1 MNSGTVSESYQ
12 SSFRMKKYYEA
23 IKASASVL
31 PSGDKKKIV
40 AVIVVQ
46 VALSFLDLLGVALIG
61 IVGAISI
68 TGIQNQNPG
77 NKTSQFLDF
86 LNLSDLNFYTQVVS
100 LSIAA
105 ASLLIVR
112 TILSMYFSRK
122 YLQFL
127 SRRSA
132 WITSN
137 LFSRLISQDI
147 LKLQKRTRQENLFL
161 ITEGVRR
168 ITIGILGNFVFLIAD
183 ISLLLVL
190 TLGLIGV
197 DPIVAIVTFLL
208 FGSVA
213 LILHFRM
220 SSKANKLGRINSER
234 NIKSNQLII
243 EALGSYREI
252 LVRNRRNFYAG
263 EIENQRFAVAS
274 NDAELAF
281 MPIVSKYVLESAV
294 VVGAFAIAG
303 LQFALNDSKQAI
315 ATLTLFIAAGSRIG
329 PAIMRVQQGVI
340 QIGIAIGSAKETMDL
355 ISELSFVKPS
365 TELSPKIDVN
375 HQGFVGTVEVI
386 NLDFKYSDDSPSGL
400 FDVNVI
406 IEAGKSLAIVGSSGA
421 GKSTLVDVILG
432 VLQPNRGKILISG
445 LPPMSAITKWPGA
458 IAYVP
463 QDVSL
468 IDGTIRQNI
477 TLGFSDSEV
486 SDELIWNA
494 IDGAS
499 LRTFISKSSN
509 GLDTQ
514 IGDEGSK
521 LSGGERQ
528 RLGIA
533 RALLMN
539 PKLLI
544 LDEATS
550 ALDGETEAEIA
561 QAIQSVKGKV
571 TVIMIAHRLS
581 TVQNADVVVYLEDGK
596 IMKSGTFNEV
606 RQAIPNFDA
615 QAKLM
620 GL

>member
-1 MNSGTVSESYQ
+1 
-12 SSFRMKKYYEA
+12 MKKYFEA
-23 IKASASVL
+23 VKASASVL
-31 PSGDKKKIV
+31 PNGDNKKIV
-40 AVIVVQ
+40 AVIIVQ
-46 VALSFLDLLGVALIG
+46 IALSFLDLIGVALIG

-86 LNLSDLNFYTQVVS
+86 LNLSDLNFYTQVVA

-105 ASLLIVR
+105 ASLLILR

-137 LFSRLISQDI
+137 LFSRLITQDI

-183 ISLLLVL
+183 VSLLLVL

-208 FGSVA
+208 FGAVA

-220 SSKANKLGRINSER
+220 SSRANKLGQINSER

-252 LVRNRRNFYAG
+252 LVRNRRSFYAR
-263 EIENQRFAVAS
+263 EIETQRFAVAS

-294 VVGAFAIAG
+294 VIGAFAIAG
-303 LQFALNDSKQAI
+303 LQFALNDSKHAI

-355 ISELSFVKPS
+355 ISELSSVQPS
-365 TELSPKIDVN
+365 AEHPPKIDVS
-375 HQGFVGTVEVI
+375 HQGFVGTVEAT
-386 NLDFKYSDDSPSGL
+386 NLDFKYSDNSLSGL
-400 FDVNVI
+400 FNVNVL

-421 GKSTLVDVILG
+421 GKSTFVDLILG
-432 VLQPNRGKILISG
+432 VLQPDRGRILISG
-445 LPPMSAITKWPGA
+445 IPPIAAITKWPGA

-463 QDVSL
+463 QDISL

-486 SDELIWNA
+486 SEELIWDA

-499 LRTFISKSSN
+499 LRTFVSKSLK
-509 GLDTQ
+509 GIDTQ
-514 IGDEGSK
+514 IGDEGNN

-533 RALLMN
+533 RALLTN

-596 IMKSGTFNEV
+596 IVKSGTFNEV
-606 RQAIPNFDA
+606 RQAVPNFDA

>member
-1 MNSGTVSESYQ
+1 
-12 SSFRMKKYYEA
+12 MKKYLEA
-23 IKASASVL
+23 IRASAAIL
-31 PSGDKKKIV
+31 PNGDKKKIV
-40 AVIVVQ
+40 AVIFVQ

-68 TGIQNQNPG
+68 TGIQNQSPG
-77 NKTSQFLDF
+77 NKTSQVLSF

-105 ASLLIVR
+105 ATLLIVR

-137 LFSRLISQDI
+137 LFSQLISQDI

-190 TLGLIGV
+190 TLGLVGV
-197 DPIVAIVTFLL
+197 DPIVAVVTFFL
-208 FGSVA
+208 FGAVA

-220 SSKANKLGRINSER
+220 SAKANKLGRINSER

-263 EIENQRFAVAS
+263 EIETQRFAVAS

-303 LQFALNDSKQAI
+303 LQFALNDSKHAI

-340 QIGIAIGSAKETMDL
+340 QIGIAIGSAKETLNL
-355 ISELSFVKPS
+355 ISELSSVKPNS
-365 TELSPKIDVN
+365 EPSLKLDVN
-375 HQGFVGTVEVI
+375 HQGFVGSVEVSDLTF
-386 NLDFKYSDDSPSGL
+386 NYSDDSSAGL
-400 FDVNVI
+400 FDVNLNVQ
-406 IEAGKSLAIVGSSGA
+406 AGKSLAIVGSSGA

-432 VLQPNRGKILISG
+432 VLQPASGQILISG
-445 LPPMSAITKWPGA
+445 LPPMSAITRWPGA

-463 QDVSL
+463 QDISL

-477 TLGFSDSEV
+477 TLGFSDSEF
-486 SDELIWNA
+486 SEELIWNA

-499 LRTFISKSSN
+499 LRKFVSKTSS

-514 IGDEGSK
+514 IGDEGTN

-550 ALDGETEAEIA
+550 ALDGETEAEIS

-581 TVQNADVVVYLEDGK
+581 TVQNADVVVYLEHGR
-596 IMKSGTFNEV
+596 IMQSGTFSEV
-606 RQAIPNFDA
+606 RKEIPNFDA

>member
-1 MNSGTVSESYQ
+1 
-12 SSFRMKKYYEA
+12 
-23 IKASASVL
+23 
-31 PSGDKKKIV
+31 
-40 AVIVVQ
+40 
-46 VALSFLDLLGVALIG
+46 
-61 IVGAISI
+61 
-68 TGIQNQNPG
+68 
-77 NKTSQFLDF
+77 
-86 LNLSDLNFYTQVVS
+86 
-100 LSIAA
+100 
-105 ASLLIVR
+105 
-112 TILSMYFSRK
+112 MYFSRK

-137 LFSRLISQDI
+137 LFSKLISQDI

-220 SSKANKLGRINSER
+220 SSRANKLGRINSER

-252 LVRNRRNFYAG
+252 LVRNRRNFYAR
-263 EIENQRFAVAS
+263 EIETQRFAVAS

-294 VVGAFAIAG
+294 VIGAFAIAG
-303 LQFALNDSKQAI
+303 LQFALNDSKHAI

-355 ISELSFVKPS
+355 ISELSSVKPN
-365 TELSPKIDVN
+365 TEHPPKIDIS
-375 HQGFVGTVEVI
+375 HQGFVGTVEAT
-386 NLDFKYSDDSPSGL
+386 NLDFKYSDNSLSGL
-400 FDVNVI
+400 FDINVLI
-406 IEAGKSLAIVGSSGA
+406 DAGKSLAIVGSSGA
-421 GKSTLVDVILG
+421 GKSTFVDLILG
-432 VLQPNRGKILISG
+432 VLQPDRGRILISG
-445 LPPMSAITKWPGA
+445 ISPISAINKWPGA

-463 QDVSL
+463 QDISL

-477 TLGFSDSEV
+477 ALGFSDSEV
-486 SDELIWNA
+486 SEELIWNA

-499 LRTFISKSSN
+499 LRAFVSKSSK
-509 GLDTQ
+509 GIDTQ
-514 IGDEGSK
+514 VGDEGNN

-533 RALLMN
+533 RALLTN

-596 IMKSGTFNEV
+596 IVKSGTFNEV
-606 RQAIPNFDA
+606 RQAVPNFDA

>member
-1 MNSGTVSESYQ
+1 
-12 SSFRMKKYYEA
+12 MKKYYEA

-40 AVIVVQ
+40 AVIIVQ

-61 IVGAISI
+61 VVGAISI

-77 NKTSQFLDF
+77 NKTSQFLDL

-100 LSIAA
+100 LSIVAA
-105 ASLLIVR
+105 TLLIVR

-168 ITIGILGNFVFLIAD
+168 ITMGILGNFVFLIAD

-197 DPIVAIVTFLL
+197 DPIVAVVTFLL

-234 NIKSNQLII
+234 NIQSNQLII

-252 LVRNRRNFYAG
+252 LVRNRRNFYSG
-263 EIENQRFAVAS
+263 EIETQRFAVAS

-281 MPIVSKYVLESAV
+281 MPLVSKYVLESAV

-340 QIGIAIGSAKETMDL
+340 HIGIAIGSAKETMDL
-355 ISELSFVKPS
+355 ISELSSVEPS
-365 TELSPKIDVN
+365 TEHSPKIDIS
-375 HQGFVGTVEVI
+375 HQEFMGTVEVI
-386 NLDFKYSDDSPSGL
+386 DLDFKYSDNSPSGL
-400 FDVNVI
+400 FDINI
-406 IEAGKSLAIVGSSGA
+406 LIEAGKSLAIVGSSGA

-432 VLQPNRGKILISG
+432 VLQPNRGRILISG
-445 LPPMSAITKWPGA
+445 LTPMSAINKWPGA

-463 QDVSL
+463 QDIAL

-477 TLGFSDSEV
+477 TLGFPDSEV
-486 SDELIWNA
+486 SDELIWSA

-499 LRTFISKSSN
+499 LRTFIQKSSS
-509 GLDTQ
+509 GLETQ
-514 IGDEGSK
+514 IGDEGAN

-533 RALLMN
+533 RALLTN

-581 TVQNADVVVYLEDGK
+581 TVQSADVVVYLEDGK

>member
-1 MNSGTVSESYQ
+1 
-12 SSFRMKKYYEA
+12 MKKYFEA

-31 PSGDKKKIV
+31 PNGDKKKIV
-40 AVIVVQ
+40 AVILVQ

-86 LNLSDLNFYTQVVS
+86 LNLSNLNFYTQVVS

-105 ASLLIVR
+105 ATLLIVR

-263 EIENQRFAVAS
+263 EIETQRFAVAS

-303 LQFALNDSKQAI
+303 LQFALNDSKHAI

-340 QIGIAIGSAKETMDL
+340 QIGIAIGSANETMAL

-365 TELSPKIDVN
+365 TEHPPKIDVS
-375 HQGFVGTVEVI
+375 HKGFVGTVEVM
-386 NLDFKYSDDSPSGL
+386 NLDFKYSDNSPSGL

-432 VLQPNRGKILISG
+432 VLEPLKGRILISG

-477 TLGFSDSEV
+477 TLGYSDSEV

-509 GLDTQ
+509 GLETQ
-514 IGDEGSK
+514 IGDEGSN

-581 TVQNADVVVYLEDGK
+581 TVQNADVVVYLEGGK

>member
-1 MNSGTVSESYQ
+1 
-12 SSFRMKKYYEA
+12 
-23 IKASASVL
+23 
-31 PSGDKKKIV
+31 
-40 AVIVVQ
+40 
-46 VALSFLDLLGVALIG
+46 
-61 IVGAISI
+61 
-68 TGIQNQNPG
+68 
-77 NKTSQFLDF
+77 
-86 LNLSDLNFYTQVVS
+86 
-100 LSIAA
+100 
-105 ASLLIVR
+105 
-112 TILSMYFSRK
+112 
-122 YLQFL
+122 
-127 SRRSA
+127 
-132 WITSN
+132 
-137 LFSRLISQDI
+137 
-147 LKLQKRTRQENLFL
+147 
-161 ITEGVRR
+161 
-168 ITIGILGNFVFLIAD
+168 
-183 ISLLLVL
+183 
-190 TLGLIGV
+190 
-197 DPIVAIVTFLL
+197 
-208 FGSVA
+208 
-213 LILHFRM
+213 M

-252 LVRNRRNFYAG
+252 LVRNRRNFYAS
-263 EIENQRFAVAS
+263 EIETQRFAVAS

-294 VVGAFAIAG
+294 VIGAFAIAG

-355 ISELSFVKPS
+355 ISELSSVKPG
-365 TELSPKIDVN
+365 TEHPPKIDVS
-375 HQGFVGTVEVI
+375 HHGFVGTVEVI
-386 NLDFKYSDDSPSGL
+386 NLDFKYSDNSPSGL
-400 FDVNVI
+400 FDVNI
-406 IEAGKSLAIVGSSGA
+406 TIDAGKSLAIVGSSGA

-432 VLQPNRGKILISG
+432 VLQPSRGKILISG
-445 LPPMSAITKWPGA
+445 QPPMSAITAWPGA

-561 QAIQSVKGKV
+561 QAIQFVKGKV

>member
-1 MNSGTVSESYQ
+1 M
-12 SSFRMKKYYEA
+12 
-23 IKASASVL
+23 
-31 PSGDKKKIV
+31 
-40 AVIVVQ
+40 
-46 VALSFLDLLGVALIG
+46 
-61 IVGAISI
+61 
-68 TGIQNQNPG
+68 
-77 NKTSQFLDF
+77 
-86 LNLSDLNFYTQVVS
+86 
-100 LSIAA
+100 
-105 ASLLIVR
+105 
-112 TILSMYFSRK
+112 
-122 YLQFL
+122 
-127 SRRSA
+127 
-132 WITSN
+132 
-137 LFSRLISQDI
+137 
-147 LKLQKRTRQENLFL
+147 
-161 ITEGVRR
+161 
-168 ITIGILGNFVFLIAD
+168 
-183 ISLLLVL
+183 
-190 TLGLIGV
+190 
-197 DPIVAIVTFLL
+197 
-208 FGSVA
+208 
-213 LILHFRM
+213 
-220 SSKANKLGRINSER
+220 
-234 NIKSNQLII
+234 
-243 EALGSYREI
+243 
-252 LVRNRRNFYAG
+252 
-263 EIENQRFAVAS
+263 
-274 NDAELAF
+274 
-281 MPIVSKYVLESAV
+281 
-294 VVGAFAIAG
+294 
-303 LQFALNDSKQAI
+303 
-315 ATLTLFIAAGSRIG
+315 
-329 PAIMRVQQGVI
+329 
-340 QIGIAIGSAKETMDL
+340 
-355 ISELSFVKPS
+355 
-365 TELSPKIDVN
+365 
-375 HQGFVGTVEVI
+375 
-386 NLDFKYSDDSPSGL
+386 NLDFKYSDNSPSGL

-432 VLQPNRGKILISG
+432 VLEPVKGRILISG

-477 TLGFSDSEV
+477 TLGYSDSEV

-509 GLDTQ
+509 GLETQ
-514 IGDEGSK
+514 IGDEGSN